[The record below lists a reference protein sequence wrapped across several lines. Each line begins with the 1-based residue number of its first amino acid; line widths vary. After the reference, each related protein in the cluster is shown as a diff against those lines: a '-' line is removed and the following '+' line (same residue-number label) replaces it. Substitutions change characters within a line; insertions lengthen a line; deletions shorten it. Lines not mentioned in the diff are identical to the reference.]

1 MVFKKVCSFLMA
13 IFYLCSVFS
22 ISASAVNYDTFEKEE
37 IVSEYI
43 MMSARNNSIIDVN
56 SSEYD
61 KFAKALKVI

>member
-13 IFYLCSVFS
+13 MFYLCSVFG
-22 ISASAVNYDTFEKEE
+22 ISASAVNYDTFEEEE

>member
-1 MVFKKVCSFLMA
+1 MA

>member
-1 MVFKKVCSFLMA
+1 MLF
-13 IFYLCSVFS
+13 
-22 ISASAVNYDTFEKEE
+22 TEE
-37 IVSEYI
+37 SDEYI